1 MSRMMT
7 STSRRC
13 HCQEFRGALTLHPMY
28 RRLLKLTL
36 EELRLIEKHLGQ
48 LDQTMPTYS
57 PRIVTLYCAS
67 PKARYRQGA
76 FLLLRSSWLGAWRS
90 GRKT

>member
-1 MSRMMT
+1 MSGI
-7 STSRRC
+7 
-13 HCQEFRGALTLHPMY
+13 RGALTLHPMY

-57 PRIVTLYCAS
+57 PRIVRLYCAS
-67 PKARYRQGA
+67 PNARYRQGA
-76 FLLLRSSWLGAWRS
+76 SVTAVELVARLAIWP
-90 GRKT
+90 KT